1 MATPHPGGAGQQALH
16 RRNGGR
22 GLRVVVAD
30 DEHDTVATLALILE
44 SAGHQVY
51 PLYDGRDVLPMARL
65 VRPDAMILDIQVP
78 GMSGYA
84 VAQAI
89 RYSFTDARRPLLI
102 AISGKWNEAPDRQ
115 VGRQVGFDH
124 HFPKPC
130 DPQVLVAL
138 LASLQRPDAP

>member
-1 MATPHPGGAGQQALH
+1 MDTPGSGPQAFH

-30 DEHDTVATLALILE
+30 DEHDTVATLAMILE
-44 SAGHQVY
+44 SAGHEVY
-51 PLYDGRDVLPMARL
+51 PLYDGREVLPVARL
-65 VRPDAMILDIQVP
+65 VRPDAMILDLQVP

-102 AISGKWNEAPDRQ
+102 AISGKWNEPPDRQ

-124 HFPKPC
+124 HFTKPC
-130 DPQVLVAL
+130 DPQVLVSL
-138 LASLQRPDAP
+138 LASLQRPDGA